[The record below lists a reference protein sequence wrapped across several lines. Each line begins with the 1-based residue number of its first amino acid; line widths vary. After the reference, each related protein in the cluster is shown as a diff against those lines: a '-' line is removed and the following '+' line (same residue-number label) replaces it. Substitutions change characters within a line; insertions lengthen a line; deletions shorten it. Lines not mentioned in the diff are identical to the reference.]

1 METRFRRF
9 TIFLFACGF
18 CACVS
23 TPELIAQPPP
33 YPAQKDEV
41 AWYTLISIEDSQRL
55 AQAFEKKY
63 PGIGVKVFRN
73 RETALLPRIIS
84 EAQSGRRIADV
95 VSVRGIGYYQLW
107 KRNLIQPYLS
117 PESRFYPSGFKDPQ
131 GYWTDLYDSYYVWG
145 YHTRAL
151 AAPPRSHHDIV
162 QPQLRAKIGMDN
174 EETEWFAGLTQYWSR
189 ERAFKFLRE
198 LSAQQVR
205 FRDGHTLI
213 AELMAA
219 GEFDVALTFSEA
231 IERMKRKGAP
241 VEWVKTLDPIV
252 VSLHPVAIA
261 AGAPHPAAA
270 RLFVDFLLSEEG
282 QTIIRASG
290 RVSPRFGSTGGAVL
304 KLQPI
309 DPSAAADYEG
319 LQREWRAIFR

>member
-1 METRFRRF
+1 
-9 TIFLFACGF
+9 
-18 CACVS
+18 
-23 TPELIAQPPP
+23 
-33 YPAQKDEV
+33 
-41 AWYTLISIEDSQRL
+41 
-55 AQAFEKKY
+55 
-63 PGIGVKVFRN
+63 
-73 RETALLPRIIS
+73 
-84 EAQSGRRIADV
+84 
-95 VSVRGIGYYQLW
+95 
-107 KRNLIQPYLS
+107 
-117 PESRFYPSGFKDPQ
+117 
-131 GYWTDLYDSYYVWG
+131 
-145 YHTRAL
+145 
-151 AAPPRSHHDIV
+151 
-162 QPQLRAKIGMDN
+162 
-174 EETEWFAGLTQYWSR
+174 
-189 ERAFKFLRE
+189 ERTFKFLRE

-290 RVSPRFGSTGGAVL
+290 RISPRLGSTGGA
-304 KLQPI
+304 
-309 DPSAAADYEG
+309 
-319 LQREWRAIFR
+319 

>member
-1 METRFRRF
+1 MEARFRRF
-9 TIFLFACGF
+9 TIFLFAWGF

-23 TPELIAQPPP
+23 TPELIAQQPP

-117 PESRFYPSGFKDPQ
+117 PESRFYPSGF
-131 GYWTDLYDSYYVWG
+131 
-145 YHTRAL
+145 
-151 AAPPRSHHDIV
+151 HDIV

-174 EETEWFAGLTQYWSR
+174 EETEWFAGLTQYWSAR
-189 ERAFKFLRE
+189 SNSCGSSRRSRFAFATATR
-198 LSAQQVR
+198 
-205 FRDGHTLI
+205 
-213 AELMAA
+213 
-219 GEFDVALTFSEA
+219 
-231 IERMKRKGAP
+231 
-241 VEWVKTLDPIV
+241 
-252 VSLHPVAIA
+252 
-261 AGAPHPAAA
+261 
-270 RLFVDFLLSEEG
+270 
-282 QTIIRASG
+282 
-290 RVSPRFGSTGGAVL
+290 
-304 KLQPI
+304 
-309 DPSAAADYEG
+309 
-319 LQREWRAIFR
+319 